1 MNLNNAKS
9 TTTNYPIP
17 SEGMQCAILTQVV
30 GLGLQ
35 PQRPY
40 QGQEKPPAKM
50 VQFTYEL
57 YNDIHDFGGD
67 QKPLIISESM
77 QFSGHEKSR
86 LYKRVSGIDPGLRQT
101 GGDLSKMVSTP
112 VMLQI
117 VHQQGKGQNTGR
129 TFANIGAVTPMPK
142 GMPVPQGTFN
152 PCFLYDPYTHDE
164 EVFQKLPQ
172 FLKDKINARLD
183 ASGAAANTNV
193 KGATNANATT
203 AAVPADSPT
212 IADAD
217 DIW

>member
-17 SEGMQCAILTQVV
+17 SEGMQCAILTQIV

-35 PQRPY
+35 SQRPY

-117 VHQQGKGQNTGR
+117 VHQQGKGTNAGR

-152 PCFLYDPYTHDE
+152 PCFLYDPYAHDE
-164 EVFQKLPQ
+164 EIFQKLPQ

-183 ASGAAANTNV
+183 AVSGEHNV
-193 KGATNANATT
+193 KGHTNANATT

-212 IADAD
+212 IDDAD